1 MMTRSLLAL
10 SVLLVLLQVAT
21 PAQTDSSSLSAKQLT
36 KAEKVIAQLE
46 QIDAVIPNR
55 DFAEYKAHVRK
66 LSASG
71 QDIVSNLPE
80 SDLKTDIATA
90 VYLYELA
97 AVDFNHVE
105 ALESAAS
112 KCAIE
117 KPGAYR
123 RLCDSSVG
131 SRHDLLF
138 AKARLHVTWA
148 RAGIDLLKTG
158 RSNSVRPGDWE
169 AERENDR
176 ALARSVISA
185 LKILESEV
193 VVYNS
198 LGDFEASPTLVRVP
212 VERFTG
218 DLQKVS
224 ADVELIL
231 SWLPQ
236 NRLKNELANA
246 LSSYQDGGL
255 WWQNVY
261 QPRVINVSNLVSPA
275 VRTPSDTAYA
285 STVPYTVAINWRQ
298 GSKYLKRAE
307 DTLKKLDASTGSE
320 LARLR

>member
-1 MMTRSLLAL
+1 MTRSLFAL
-10 SVLLVLLQVAT
+10 PVLLFLLQLAA
-21 PAQTDSSSLSAKQLT
+21 PAQTDSSGLSAKQLT
-36 KAEKVIAQLE
+36 KAEKVIVQLE
-46 QIDAVIPNR
+46 QLDAVIANR
-55 DFAEYKAHVRK
+55 DFAEYKARLKK
-66 LSASG
+66 LSVSG
-71 QDIVSNLPE
+71 QGIVSGLPE
-80 SDLKTDIATA
+80 GDLKTDIATA
-90 VYLYELA
+90 VYLYESA
-97 AVDFNHVE
+97 AVDFNHIE

-148 RAGIDLLKTG
+148 RAGIELLKTG
-158 RSNSVRPGDWE
+158 RSNSVKTGDRE

-176 ALARSVISA
+176 ALARSVISS

-193 VVYNS
+193 VVTNS

-212 VERFTG
+212 VERFTS

-236 NRLKNELANA
+236 NKLKHELANA

-255 WWQNVY
+255 WWQRIY
-261 QPRVINVSNLVSPA
+261 QPRVINVSDLVPTEI
-275 VRTPSDTAYA
+275 RTPSDTAYL

-307 DTLKKLDASTGSE
+307 ETLKKLDASTGSE

>member
-1 MMTRSLLAL
+1 MTRSLLAL
-10 SVLLVLLQVAT
+10 PVLLFLLQVAA
-21 PAQTDSSSLSAKQLT
+21 PAQNDSSSLSAKQLT
-36 KAEKVIAQLE
+36 KAENVIVQLE
-46 QIDAVIPNR
+46 QIDSIIANR
-55 DFAEYKAHVRK
+55 DFAEYKARVRK
-66 LSASG
+66 LSASVKG
-71 QDIVSNLPE
+71 TVSNLPE
-80 SDLKTDIATA
+80 GDLKTDIATA
-90 VYLYELA
+90 IYLYESA
-97 AVDFNHVE
+97 AVDLNHFE
-105 ALESAAS
+105 APESAAS
-112 KCAIE
+112 ICANE

-123 RLCDSSVG
+123 RLCDSSLG
-131 SRHDLLF
+131 SRRDRLF

-148 RAGIDLLKTG
+148 RAGIELHKTG
-158 RSNSVRPGDWE
+158 RIDSGRPGDWE

-198 LGDFEASPTLVRVP
+198 LEEFEASSTLVRVP
-212 VERFTG
+212 VERFTS

-236 NRLKNELANA
+236 NKLKNELANA

-255 WWQNVY
+255 WWRRIY
-261 QPRVINVSNLVSPA
+261 QPRVINVSELVSPA
-275 VRTPSDTAYA
+275 IRTPSDTAYL

-307 DTLKKLDASTGSE
+307 DTLKKLDASTGGE
-320 LARLR
+320 LARLH